1 MQRWKLLETKCWLLG
16 CLMGL
21 IDFCD
26 EEVMGSRLAD
36 NHNSVLYYSDEMP
49 CYLTFVISLLFV
61 SASEL

>member
-1 MQRWKLLETKCWLLG
+1 LLG

-36 NHNSVLYYSDEMP
+36 NHNSVLYYSE
-49 CYLTFVISLLFV
+49 TFVLSLLFV
-61 SASEL
+61 YASEL